1 MTFALLFSA
10 FASYLL
16 LRFNSVHQHLSGDYD
31 LTGPQKFHTSITP
44 RIGGIS
50 IYLSF
55 LTTLYIFKLDDN
67 SPYFREHLILCSIP
81 VFGIGLI
88 EDIHKHI
95 YVRTRILITAMS
107 ALIAILLLG
116 VNITTVDIKIFDWF
130 LSYPWIAILF
140 TIFAVTGLTN
150 SYNIIDGFHGLSSM
164 TAIIT
169 LLALS
174 YVSHING
181 DYQLSALCLTLAA
194 SIGGFFI
201 FNFPHGLIFLGDGGA
216 YLIGFM
222 IAELSIL
229 LSNRQPEISPWFIF
243 LVNLYPITETIFS
256 IYRRFKR
263 KLSPGM
269 PDGIHFHTL
278 IYRRIVKHKFHT
290 EHTSQALS
298 PNAKTSPYLW
308 VLTLLAVLPAVCF
321 WKSTPTLVFFS
332 CSFVFLYVW
341 LYLCIIHYKTP
352 RWLSFAN
359 SKK

>member
-10 FASYLL
+10 FVSHLII
-16 LRFNSVHQHLSGDYD
+16 RFNSVHQHLTGDSD
-31 LTGPQKFHTSITP
+31 LTGPQKFHTAITP
-44 RIGGIS
+44 RIGGIA

-55 LTTLYIFKLDDN
+55 LITLYIFNIDDN

-107 ALIAILLLG
+107 ALIAIPLLG
-116 VNITTVDIKIFDWF
+116 ASITTVDIKILDLF
-130 LSYPWIAILF
+130 LSYPLVATCF

-150 SYNIIDGFHGLSSM
+150 SYNIVDGFHGLSSM

-169 LLALS
+169 LLALG

-181 DYQLSALCLTLAA
+181 DHQLLVLFLTLAA
-194 SIGGFFI
+194 SVGGFFI
-201 FNFPHGLIFLGDGGA
+201 FNFPRGLIFLGDGGA
-216 YLIGFM
+216 YFVGFM
-222 IAELSIL
+222 IAELSVL
-229 LSNRQPEISPWFIF
+229 LSNRQPEVSPWFIF
-243 LVNLYPITETIFS
+243 LVNLYPITETLFS

-263 KLSPGM
+263 KQSPGM

-278 IYRRIVKHKFHT
+278 IYRRVVKHKFRA
-290 EHTSQALS
+290 EYAPKLFP
-298 PNAKTSPYLW
+298 PNARTSPYLW
-308 VLTLLAVLPAVCF
+308 GLTLLAVLPAVCL
-321 WKSTPTLVFFS
+321 WNSTAALVFFS

-341 LYLCIIHYKTP
+341 IYSRIIHHKTP
-352 RWLSFAN
+352 RWLNLTN
-359 SKK
+359 SEK